1 MYIELIAIIVAGIG
15 TGGLVLV
22 VNRLTGRRLPRFAVP
37 LAAALAMFAYALW
50 SEYTWGTRTVAS
62 LPEGVVEVTHVD
74 QAIPWKPWT
83 LLAPVTTRVM
93 AANRIGVQSRPDA
106 PEVRLVELYL
116 LARWHS
122 ARTVMV
128 LIDCAAP
135 ARADATDA
143 ALTDPSVADWQPLG
157 PADPLLRAVCVPPE

>member
-37 LAAALAMFAYALW
+37 LAAAVAMLAYALW
-50 SEYTWGTRTVAS
+50 SEHTWGARTVAS

-74 QAIPWKPWT
+74 ETIAWKPWT
-83 LLAPVTTRVM
+83 LVAPVTTRLM
-93 AANRIGVQSRPDA
+93 AANLIGAQSRPDA

-116 LARWHS
+116 LARWHA
-122 ARTVMV
+122 ARTVTV

-135 ARADATDA
+135 ARAEATDA
-143 ALTDPSVADWQPLG
+143 TLTDPAVADWQPLAPG
-157 PADPLLRAVCVPPE
+157 DPLVRAICVPQD